1 MNFKSFSLFG
11 VIFVLIVVFLTMKLC
26 NDSDENYIRWN
37 IQGGEKRIF
46 SLDTI
51 QLGDWT
57 HFGIVFPYQDVESLI
72 SSRRIQCKEDLLK
85 EIITLTKLDEANTML
100 FVKDDTL
107 MFFKRV
113 SRSMVQFS
121 ERDFG
126 GLKMIYRGV
135 KLTIS
140 KDNTIEIGDEVNTS
154 K

>member
-1 MNFKSFSLFG
+1 MNFKSISLFG
-11 VIFVLIVVFLTMKLC
+11 VIFVSIVVLIMKLS
-26 NDSDENYIRWN
+26 NDPDDNHIIWN
-37 IQGGEKRIF
+37 IQRGENSIF

-57 HFGIVFPYQDVESLI
+57 HFGIVFPYQDIESLI
-72 SSRRIQCKEDLLK
+72 SSRRLQCKEDLLK
-85 EIITLTKLDEANTML
+85 DIIALTKLDDANTVL
-100 FVKDDTL
+100 FVKGDTL

-126 GLKMIYRGV
+126 SLKMIYRGR

-140 KDNTIEIGDEVNTS
+140 KDNTIEIVDENTS